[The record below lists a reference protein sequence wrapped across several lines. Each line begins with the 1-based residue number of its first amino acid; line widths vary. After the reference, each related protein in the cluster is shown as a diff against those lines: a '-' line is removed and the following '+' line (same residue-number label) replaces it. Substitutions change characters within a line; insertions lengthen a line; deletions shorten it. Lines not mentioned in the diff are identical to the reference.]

1 MTIAPPPL
9 RRVGLKA
16 AATDRRPDQRP
27 TLPAAWLAVLL
38 RDLRARRE
46 RTCA

>member
-1 MTIAPPPL
+1 MNLAPRPL
-9 RRVGLKA
+9 RRIGLKA
-16 AATDRRPDQRP
+16 AVAVRPPAHRP

-46 RTCA
+46 RPCA